1 MLRVGPPAFVVRAY
15 RSSLKRDFQ
24 PTRVPGLNRSNKA
37 TSSGAPQRA
46 DLVRKAECRQ
56 EHRLCSESIVSLFS
70 QQIIPGSYRK
80 KRPSSSA
87 QTKVRVED
95 LAPVGLSRSN
105 KATSSGTPQRA
116 DLIEFETGVST
127 KSSPRIKQISQG
139 DLVWRTTTRRLG
151 PQGRTSSGAQAMLR
165 VGPPAFRRE
174 FRIVAL
180 RSGLPL
186 ARQLAYVAS
195 AFHWLCANT
204 TSIRPSHYPES
215 QRQTRFYHKLPR
227 TSRGFVLDGAG
238 LVSSSMGKALIAL
251 RSTPRVLK
259 FSRPKI
265 LRPMRAVRLTR
276 CDPLD
281 RWLATVGLKS
291 PPDQSL
297 HDPLP
302 SDEVLCALVMSPVE
316 GILGPVYGLAL
327 VAYDP
332 RTGRSPHMLLGRFAG
347 SPGDPDA
354 PLWVRRL
361 PLRKLMWVSQPRA
374 FVARLVGGMTDIP
387 VKSVHRSQ
395 SISSEMLS
403 WARDTAVRHS
413 KTS

>member
-1 MLRVGPPAFVVRAY
+1 MPLFQDSEDTFVQGY
-15 RSSLKRDFQ
+15 L
-24 PTRVPGLNRSNKA
+24 A
-37 TSSGAPQRA
+37 T
-46 DLVRKAECRQ
+46 
-56 EHRLCSESIVSLFS
+56 
-70 QQIIPGSYRK
+70 
-80 KRPSSSA
+80 
-87 QTKVRVED
+87 
-95 LAPVGLSRSN
+95 
-105 KATSSGTPQRA
+105 
-116 DLIEFETGVST
+116 
-127 KSSPRIKQISQG
+127 
-139 DLVWRTTTRRLG
+139 
-151 PQGRTSSGAQAMLR
+151 
-165 VGPPAFRRE
+165 
-174 FRIVAL
+174 
-180 RSGLPL
+180 
-186 ARQLAYVAS
+186 
-195 AFHWLCANT
+195 
-204 TSIRPSHYPES
+204 
-215 QRQTRFYHKLPR
+215 
-227 TSRGFVLDGAG
+227 FVLFPICKLQLHRCFFA
-238 LVSSSMGKALIAL
+238 LLLLASMA

-316 GILGPVYGLAL
+316 VCFLSLQYRINLISLQGILGPVYGLAL

-332 RTGRSPHMLLGRFAG
+332 RTGRSPHMLLGHFAG